1 MRLLVLLARY
11 PIVIRLLRSAR
22 FWLGV
27 AGALLLAG
35 CESPFSGRHVLVVDA
50 LAAPD
55 APKPAGLSYRLV
67 ARKSTLSGTPA
78 QIPVVKACVDAALA
92 GVGLF
97 EAPANAPADLVI
109 NLSFGQSSTPRVD
122 PSARETYL
130 QLSARTNPGRSLDQP
145 TGPEVWDVRIAV
157 LGLSGRIESAMP
169 LLAYAAAANLG
180 ADTKVETRI
189 EIPKDSAAVKAVR
202 EAALKRLDAGAPEA
216 APAASTAPAKGA

>member
-1 MRLLVLLARY
+1 MLPLRHLLSWLA
-11 PIVIRLLRSAR
+11 
-22 FWLGV
+22 V
-27 AGALLLAG
+27 AGALFLAG
-35 CESPFSGRHVLVVDA
+35 CESPFAGRHVLVVDA

-67 ARKSTLSGTPA
+67 ARKSTLSSTPA

-97 EAPANAPADLVI
+97 EAPATAPADLFI

-122 PSARETYL
+122 PSARETFL
-130 QLSARTNPGRSLDQP
+130 QLSVRTNPGRSLDQP

-180 ADTKVETRI
+180 TDSKVETRI
-189 EIPKDSAAVKAVR
+189 EIPKDSPAVKAVR
-202 EAALKRLDAGAPEA
+202 ESALKRLDAA
-216 APAASTAPAKGA
+216 APAPAPTTPTTGS

>member
-1 MRLLVLLARY
+1 MHPLRHLFSSLV
-11 PIVIRLLRSAR
+11 
-22 FWLGV
+22 V
-27 AGALLLAG
+27 AGALFLAG
-35 CESPFSGRHVLVVDA
+35 CESPFAGRHVLVVDA

-67 ARKSTLSGTPA
+67 ARKSTLSSTPA

-92 GVGLF
+92 GAGLF
-97 EAPANAPADLVI
+97 EAPATAPADLFI

-130 QLSARTNPGRSLDQP
+130 QLSVRTNPGRSIDQP
-145 TGPEVWDVRIAV
+145 TGPEIWDVRIAV

-180 ADTKVETRI
+180 TDSKVETRI
-189 EIPKDSAAVKAVR
+189 EIPRDSPAVKAVR
-202 EAALKRLDAGAPEA
+202 DAALKRLDDGAPA
-216 APAASTAPAKGA
+216 SAPSTPTKGS